1 MAENIKK
8 YFLYFIFYSVIG
20 WLYEVFLEVVIYR
33 WGFSNRGMLFGPY
46 CIVYGFGALLLLFVL
61 GKYRFKKI
69 YIGKI
74 NIMPVFIF
82 LGIIIITTVVELISS
97 YIMEFITGGW
107 LWDYR
112 GYSFNFQGRIAL
124 NPSIRF
130 GLGGMFFIYI
140 LQPLFEKFTAR
151 LSKNALDI
159 ISAVLFLIILTDIVF
174 YIINRG

>member
-1 MAENIKK
+1 
-8 YFLYFIFYSVIG
+8 
-20 WLYEVFLEVVIYR
+20 
-33 WGFSNRGMLFGPY
+33 
-46 CIVYGFGALLLLFVL
+46 
-61 GKYRFKKI
+61 
-69 YIGKI
+69 
-74 NIMPVFIF
+74 MPVFIF